1 MSISDQD
8 IGEWIDAGRETLGKG
23 MHGLVKINLTDLT
36 ILQSSD
42 PW

>member
-8 IGEWIDAGRETLGKG
+8 IGEWIDAGREALGKG
-23 MHGLVKINLTDLT
+23 MHGLVKMSLTGLT
-36 ILQSSD
+36 ILQRSD